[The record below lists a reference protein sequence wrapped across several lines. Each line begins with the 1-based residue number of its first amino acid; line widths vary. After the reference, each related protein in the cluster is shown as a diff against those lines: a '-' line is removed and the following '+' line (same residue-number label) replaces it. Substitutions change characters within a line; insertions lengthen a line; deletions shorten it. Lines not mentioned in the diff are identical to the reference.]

1 MAKSTVSNA
10 PKRVPTSDKNYS
22 YTTVFVA
29 LLAVAGAYLYF
40 DRTTTLNR
48 FSEVFCDTLAAQH
61 EAETKTDSCCGG
73 TTSEEPVAPK
83 LTRGSSND
91 PHVAG
96 GKSYNAKGM

>member
-10 PKRVPTSDKNYS
+10 PKSVPTSDKSYS

-48 FSEVFCDTLAAQH
+48 FSEVFCDTLV
-61 EAETKTDSCCGG
+61 AETTKTS
-73 TTSEEPVAPK
+73 TTPEVPAAPK